1 MCSITAACQS
11 WQGGGGRG
19 TLHDNKVATVF
30 YTQLSPTASALSS
43 QVCCT
48 CGHWWPSFIS
58 PATFAQWSR
67 AARPAGIRVCLIYG
81 ALIGS
86 HSAARGAGL
95 HKLRFFAKAPNNH
108 SISLSASVRPSGGT
122 SHPQLLH
129 TCHTCTLALHAPPG
143 GTSAPEGYVYNSIC
157 VLIWKRKPLGKRLC
171 RLLSTLTVKERN

>member
-1 MCSITAACQS
+1 MRPITAGCQS
-11 WQGGGGRG
+11 WQQRGGG

-67 AARPAGIRVCLIYG
+67 AARPAGTRVCLIYG

-86 HSAARGAGL
+86 HSGARGAGL

-108 SISLSASVRPSGGT
+108 SLSLSASVRPSGGT

-157 VLIWKRKPLGKRLC
+157 VLIWKRKPLGKRLR